1 MLKKNVILK
10 RMRKNDLFAKLLKL
24 LMYFEKDNNRKF
36 KLIEHISYYYFIRET
51 GRYSDEFL
59 EKEVIKISNTIHSF
73 RSSQEEKNTTLHVVS
88 HVEEAGGHNY
98 LILNWIRFDASKK
111 HSMVLTKQY
120 NYPIPEFL
128 TDSITASGGRIYNLK
143 NDDRIRQAKQL
154 LEIASGYEKIIVHSH
169 PDDALPLLAFSN
181 HEWTKPIYI
190 MNQANFAFNI
200 WVSIADMVLDISKDD
215 HILSVKYRDCR
226 NAKILR
232 IPMEKKE
239 VTNINVPEYQRKEIL
254 NRFALPS
261 GCKVITSMARD
272 VKFTPVE
279 KYNFQDVIKKIVSK
293 YNNVYFI
300 IIGGNRN
307 RDIWKKLIKETK
319 GKVKVVGERSQKEV
333 DEILGITDLY
343 IDSYPISS
351 YTCVLQALDKCIPI
365 ATMENGGIT
374 PDNLTLMKKNNVDE
388 LIEWVDLTLDKKNQ
402 EEEMNEIRNR
412 VMKQHWKDDWCKRL
426 ENIYQIPLTH
436 KIHKFHSRYRRSDYE
451 KIFCISFQN
460 NYQYEPSTLFTPLE
474 RLILKLFMWILNI
487 NEREIK

>member
-181 HEWTKPIYI
+181 HRWTKPIYI

-200 WVSIADMVLDISKDD
+200 WVSIADMVLDIAKADQ
-215 HILSVKYRDCR
+215 HLSLKYRGCNR
-226 NAKILR
+226 SEVLR
-232 IPMEKKE
+232 IPIEEKK
-239 VTNINVPEYQRKEIL
+239 TNRNILSEEKRKVIL
-254 NRFALPS
+254 DKYDLPM
-261 GCKVITSMARD
+261 GCKIITSMARD
-272 VKFTPVE
+272 IKYTPVE
-279 KYNFQDVIKKIVSK
+279 KHNFQDVIRRIVNK
-293 YNNVYFI
+293 YKDVYFI
-300 IIGGNRN
+300 VIGGDPK
-307 RDIWKKLIKETK
+307 RDIWQKLISETNK
-319 GKVKVVGERSQKEV
+319 KVRVVGELPKDLV
-333 DEILGITDLY
+333 DEIFDVTDLY
-343 IDSYPISS
+343 IDSYPICS
-351 YTCVLQALDKCIPI
+351 YTCVLQALDKFIPS
-365 ATMENGGIT
+365 ATLEIGGMT
-374 PDNLTLMKKNNVDE
+374 PDNISMLKKKNYEE
-388 LIEWVDLTLDKKNQ
+388 LLEWIEGGLIGLNNA
-402 EEEMNEIRNR
+402 EMPTIRNTI
-412 VMKQHWKDDWCKRL
+412 MKQHGKEEWCKRL
-426 ENIYQIPLTH
+426 QQVYQIPLVH
-436 KIHKFHSRYRRSDYE
+436 NIYHFQSRYRKSDYE
-451 KIFCISFQN
+451 KILYVSFQN
-460 NYQYEPSTLFTPLE
+460 NYQYNPSALFTTLE
-474 RLILKLFMWILNI
+474 RLILKLFIWILNI
-487 NEREIK
+487 NDRAIK